1 MDRRSWLGIATL
13 LMLGLLYLQIPA
25 LFNHQTASNGRLDLS
40 AWHFENLGPVQLD
53 SHWEN
58 WQSNNTPED
67 DSSYSLDLGNI
78 GRYLYADDLAILL
91 QPTCQQTSTNIWH
104 SQYAGQYEAMPLSF
118 TLNEPVLIGLT
129 PYLNGDRHKIEIQTH
144 SFNQSAQMPCL
155 KLYIGSS
162 QQLSQVM
169 SWSLVL
175 EIAPIALLTILLL
188 TLIGRAIIQTYYV
201 DLLWLGL
208 TVTSLLLFTLSKSST
223 LVFNLSQILDLQSI
237 CNTRV
242 TAAGLVGSGI
252 FLGMYCL
259 KQVAMPRAFK
269 NGLKR
274 TLLLSLIGLT
284 LLPWINAENRH
295 WLGVILSCVFIG
307 NQLLTGLVLA
317 QALRVKANMDTVYKL
332 MLSLLIGLGIAD
344 ISLDIIDDYTMIIMT
359 ISLLL
364 VIRMNLTL
372 YPTEETKLAPHEA
385 SKLREDIRR
394 HTADLEDKNRELQET
409 KLALEIANREL
420 QALSVTDG
428 LTGAYN
434 RLYFDRQFL
443 LEWQRARRER
453 ENLSLILVDID
464 HFKELN
470 DCHGHLAGDEGL
482 KQVTQI
488 LQKTFQ
494 RGNDFVCRY
503 GGEEFV
509 ILLPNTSPEQATIRA
524 DKAREQIEMT
534 PIIFEE
540 KVIPI
545 TISIGVAGLIPKDI
559 HQPLDLLHAADQALY
574 WVKRNGRNGVKIAD
588 AVEADMEK
596 QAKEK
601 QAKKKQTELLTP
613 AAD

>member
-13 LMLGLLYLQIPA
+13 LMLGLLYMQIPA
-25 LFNHQTASNGRLDLS
+25 LFNHQTAHNGRLDLS

-53 SHWEN
+53 SHWSN
-58 WQSNNTPED
+58 WQSNNTPGD

-91 QPTCQQTSTNIWH
+91 QPTCQQTSTSIWH
-104 SQYAGQYEAMPLSF
+104 SEYAGEVETMPLSF
-118 TLNEPVLIGLT
+118 TLNKPVLIGLT

-144 SFNQSAQMPCL
+144 NFNQSAQTPCL
-155 KLYIGSS
+155 KLFIGSS

-175 EIAPIALLTILLL
+175 EIAPVAMLTILLL

-208 TVTSLLLFTLSKSST
+208 TVTSLLLYTLSKSST
-223 LVFNLSQILDLQSI
+223 LVFNLSQTLDLQNI
-237 CNTRV
+237 CNVKV

-252 FLGMYCL
+252 FLGLYCL
-259 KQVAMPRAFK
+259 RQIAMPEAFK
-269 NGLKR
+269 IWLKR
-274 TLLLSLIGLT
+274 TLLLNLVGLT
-284 LLPWINAENRH
+284 LLPWVSAENRH
-295 WLGVILSCVFIG
+295 WLGLMLSGVFIS
-307 NQLLTGLVLA
+307 NQLMSGLVLA
-317 QALRVKANMDTVYKL
+317 QALRVKTNMDTVYKL
-332 MLSLLIGLGIAD
+332 ILSLLIALGIAD
-344 ISLDIIDDYTMIIMT
+344 IYLDLIDDYTLIIMT

-385 SKLREDIRR
+385 TKLREDIRR

-409 KLALEIANREL
+409 KLALEVANREL

-443 LEWQRARRER
+443 LEWQRARREQ

-470 DCHGHLAGDEGL
+470 DRHGHLAGDEGL

-488 LQKTFQ
+488 LQNTFQ

-509 ILLPNTSPEQATIRA
+509 ILLPNTSPEQAAIRA

-534 PIIFEE
+534 PVTFEE

-545 TISIGVAGLIPKDI
+545 TISIGVAGLTPRDN

-588 AVEADMEK
+588 TVEADQEK
-596 QAKEK
+596 QTKA
-601 QAKKKQTELLTP
+601 TERLTP
-613 AAD
+613 EAG

>member
-25 LFNHQTASNGRLDLS
+25 LFSHQAATNGRLDLS

-53 SHWEN
+53 DDWAN

-67 DSSYSLDLGNI
+67 DSSFSLELGDI
-78 GRYLYADDLAILL
+78 GRYLYAEDLAILL
-91 QPTCQQTSTNIWH
+91 QPTCQQTSTSIWH
-104 SQYAGQYEAMPLSF
+104 NQYGADYEAMPLSF

-129 PYLNGDRHKIEIQTH
+129 PYLNGDRHKLEIQTH
-144 SFNQSAQMPCL
+144 TFNQTNQVPCL
-155 KLYIGSS
+155 KIFIGSS

-188 TLIGRAIIQTYYV
+188 TLLGRAIIQTYYV
-201 DLLWLGL
+201 DLMWLGL
-208 TVTSLLLFTLSKSST
+208 TVFGILIYTLSKSSA
-223 LVFNLSQILDLQSI
+223 LVFNLSEVLDIQNI
-237 CNTRV
+237 CNIKV
-242 TAAGLVGSGI
+242 SAAGLAASGI

-259 KQVAMPRAFK
+259 KLVSMPAAFSRW
-269 NGLKR
+269 LKR
-274 TLLLSLIGLT
+274 SLLVSLLATLLLPVVNPDTRQWLVPALT
-284 LLPWINAENRH
+284 AAF
-295 WLGVILSCVFIG
+295 IL
-307 NQLLTGLVLA
+307 NQLLIASILA
-317 QALRVKANMDTVYKL
+317 QALALKANMDTGYKL
-332 MLSLLIGLGIAD
+332 CLSLLIGLGIAD
-344 ISLDIIDDYTMIIMT
+344 ISLDLINDYSLIIMT

-409 KLALEIANREL
+409 KLALEVANREL
-420 QALSVTDG
+420 KALSVTDG

-443 LEWQRARRER
+443 LEWQRARREQ
-453 ENLSLILVDID
+453 ENLSLVLVDID
-464 HFKELN
+464 RFKELN
-470 DCHGHLAGDEGL
+470 DTHGHLAGDEGL
-482 KQVTQI
+482 KQVTGI

-509 ILLPNTSPEQATIRA
+509 ILLPNTSPAQATIRA
-524 DKAREQIEMT
+524 DKAREKIEMT
-534 PIIFEE
+534 PIIFED

-545 TISIGVAGLIPKDI
+545 TISSGVAGLIPQDM

-588 AVEADMEK
+588 TVEAD
-596 QAKEK
+596 KEK
-601 QAKKKQTELLTP
+601 QATEQQTKRFTP
-613 AAD
+613 EAG